1 MDLINN
7 IPIIYILFILILFG
21 NILYGYDVF
30 LWSTFLSNEK
40 NTHTIFKK
48 ARLLRAKFRE
58 LMCFSFLFSCIIND
72 L

>member
-1 MDLINN
+1 MGM
-7 IPIIYILFILILFG
+7 IL
-21 NILYGYDVF
+21 F

-48 ARLLRAKFRE
+48 ARLLRARLRE
-58 LMCFSFLFSCIIND
+58 LMCFSFLFSCILNE